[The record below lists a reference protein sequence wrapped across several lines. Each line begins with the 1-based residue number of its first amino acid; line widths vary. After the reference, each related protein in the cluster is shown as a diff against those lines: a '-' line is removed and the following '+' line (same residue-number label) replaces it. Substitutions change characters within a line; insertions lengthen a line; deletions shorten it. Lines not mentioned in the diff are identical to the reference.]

1 MQKPPLA
8 ALAAILLTTACAD
21 YDLRALSTTEPL
33 PNGTIRW
40 RTMADAIY
48 PADDPR
54 AEAKR
59 LEQLGKVMTLN
70 DVCAA
75 GYDVLDRRVLPK
87 VEGAFGTIA
96 DVYYTVRCR

>member
-1 MQKPPLA
+1 
-8 ALAAILLTTACAD
+8 
-21 YDLRALSTTEPL
+21 
-33 PNGTIRW
+33 
-40 RTMADAIY
+40 
-48 PADDPR
+48 
-54 AEAKR
+54 
-59 LEQLGKVMTLN
+59 MTLN